1 LEIIRTL
8 YIESDNQTE
17 AEAKRSQFIG
27 KKHLRLE
34 ARNDNGGI
42 CYIALSYEYS
52 GEGRKSTDW
61 DLLEPGETK
70 FYSAPKDK
78 KIYYVWYYG
87 TKANDK
93 IRLTAS
99 DGAIKDFHRI
109 RNKVYGNYKRYD
121 LTTALGNND
130 NVVYDVIVPNGK
142 IWLIYGGYI
151 YNKDNVARTVS
162 CILNKPNGES
172 IGTLVN
178 YASLPSNGKVVF
190 PSKGQEAT
198 SDKDTFSA
206 HAYPIIAF
214 GGDYIRFTWQ
224 AGGASTGGTTSFG
237 LTFKE
242 LINVD
247 AWT

>member
-52 GEGRKSTDW
+52 GEGRRSTDW

-109 RNKVYGNYKRYD
+109 RNKVYGNFKKYD
-121 LTTALGNND
+121 LTAQLGNN
-130 NVVYDVIVPNGK
+130 NTVIYDLIVPNGK
-142 IWLIYGGYI
+142 IWLIYWGYI
-151 YNKDNVARTVS
+151 YNKDNVSRTVS
-162 CILNKPNGES
+162 CDLVKPNGEAKAQ
-172 IGTLVN
+172 LVYYEN
-178 YASLPSNGKVVF
+178 LPSNQKVVF
-190 PSKGQEAT
+190 PSKGQDT
-198 SDKDTFSA
+198 VLSKDILSG

-214 GGDYIRFTWQ
+214 GGDYLHFIWN
-224 AGGASTGGTTSFG
+224 AGGASTGGTTTFG
-237 LTFKE
+237 VTIKE
-242 LINVD
+242 LIDVD